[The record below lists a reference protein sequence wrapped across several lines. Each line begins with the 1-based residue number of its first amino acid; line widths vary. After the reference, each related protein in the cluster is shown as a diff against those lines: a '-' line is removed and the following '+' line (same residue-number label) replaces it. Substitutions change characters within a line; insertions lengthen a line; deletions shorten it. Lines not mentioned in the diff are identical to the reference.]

1 MKKLMYM
8 VSLLFCCAFFT
19 ACSDDDWSNEDAPLQ
34 NVYYFGF
41 EDWVTQTKKSNS
53 IEVDAA
59 HGATAVLPMQFWCEY
74 IRSYDVV
81 TYYWVVSNLTLG
93 TDYQV
98 VDDNG
103 NPLTPGANG
112 AYLFT
117 WPQAKKGV
125 KNVNIK
131 ALNGAEGKVVVQTFD
146 PASDVELSNQ
156 DVESTVQTRN
166 DQYEVRIFTQNYMA
180 TVNIK

>member
-1 MKKLMYM
+1 MKKLIYM
-8 VSLLFCCAFFT
+8 MSLLFCCAFFT

-53 IEVDAA
+53 IEVNVGHNDV
-59 HGATAVLPMQFWCEY
+59 AVLPMQFWCEY

-131 ALNGAEGKVVVQTFD
+131 ALDGAEGKVVVQTFD